1 MTLGRALERSDATIS
16 PIMRSQPGAAR
27 RCEKSMTYRLL
38 IGDGALFAT
47 LGFLAAVIAGAL

>member
-1 MTLGRALERSDATIS
+1 
-16 PIMRSQPGAAR
+16 MRSQPGAAR

-38 IGDGALFAT
+38 IGDGALMAT